1 MKLIELQIIQLPLVI
16 QGNAL
21 ETMVSTT
28 LKVRKEAPV
37 AFSAIEVSLD
47 EYDFESDSS
56 SRYAEAT

>member
-21 ETMVSTT
+21 ETKVSTT

-37 AFSAIEVSLD
+37 AFSAIEVSLN
-47 EYDFESDSS
+47 EYDFESNSS